1 MSKRIDTGTVKR
13 VAKYALKYKWK
24 LALSLLSAVV
34 SVVFTLLIPVII
46 GRAIDCLIG
55 VDRVDFTAMSL
66 WLIALAVSVIIV
78 AVTQWILLNLTNTI
92 ANKVARNLRNE
103 AFEHLNT
110 LPLKYADRNAHGNIM
125 ARLVS
130 DIEIINEG
138 FIQCVRQLFTGV
150 LTIVATIGFMFAIN
164 WVIALVVIV
173 LTPLSLLLAAFIA
186 KKSNKLFL
194 KQMNERGELTGLV
207 DEMIGGQRVVQAF
220 GYEQEAEER
229 FDEINMRM
237 YSSGIKSQ
245 FISAIGNP
253 ATRFVNGLIYAAVG
267 VVGAFSVL
275 GMVGDAMTVGQ
286 LSSFLAYA
294 NQYTKPFNEISSV
307 VTEIQSAVASASR
320 VFSLIDEPSE
330 SSDIGKIDEFNAKG
344 EVELREV
351 SFSYDKDRPLINGL
365 NLTAK
370 AGERIAIVGTT
381 GSGKTTIINLLMR
394 FYDVDSGEIFI
405 DGVNINDLTR
415 RALRSQFG
423 MVLQDTWLFKGTI
436 RDNISYSMPN
446 ATDEEIISASKAA
459 YAHGFISQLKDGYD
473 TVLDE
478 TNTLSEGQKQLLNI
492 ARIML
497 MSPPM
502 LILDEATSNIDTLT
516 EIKLQR
522 ALEKMQNGRTSFIV
536 AHRLSTIKNADKIV
550 VMDNGRIVESGTHDE
565 LLKLNKVY
573 AELYKSQYMTS
584 ETEIKSIKNIGDK
597 PQLNL

>member
-1 MSKRIDTGTVKR
+1 MSKKIDTGAVKR

-24 LALSLLSAVV
+24 LALSLLSAII

-46 GRAIDCLIG
+46 GRAIDCLVG
-55 VDRVDFTAMSL
+55 VDRVDFTTMSL

-186 KKSNKLFL
+186 KKSNKLFM

-307 VTEIQSAVASASR
+307 VTEIQSAIASASR
-320 VFSLIDEPSE
+320 VFALIDEPSE
-330 SSDIGKIDEFNAKG
+330 SSDVGKIDEFNAKG
-344 EVELREV
+344 EVELKDI

-446 ATDEEIISASKAA
+446 ATDDEIISASKAA

-522 ALEKMQNGRTSFIV
+522 ALEKMQMGRTSFIV

-565 LLKLNKVY
+565 LLKFDKVY

-584 ETEIKSIKNIGDK
+584 DTEI
-597 PQLNL
+597 

>member
-1 MSKRIDTGTVKR
+1 MSKRIDTGAVKR
-13 VAKYALKYKWK
+13 VAKYALIYKWK

-103 AFEHLNT
+103 AFEHLNS

-267 VVGAFSVL
+267 VVGALSVL

-330 SSDIGKIDEFNAKG
+330 SSDIGKIDEFNARG

-565 LLKLNKVY
+565 LLKLDKVY

-584 ETEIKSIKNIGDK
+584 ETVI
-597 PQLNL
+597 

>member
-584 ETEIKSIKNIGDK
+584 ETEI
-597 PQLNL
+597 

>member
-1 MSKRIDTGTVKR
+1 MSKKIDTGAVKR

-24 LALSLLSAVV
+24 LALSLLSAII

-46 GRAIDCLIG
+46 GRAIDCLVG
-55 VDRVDFTAMSL
+55 VDRVDFTTMSL

-186 KKSNKLFL
+186 KKSNKLFM

-307 VTEIQSAVASASR
+307 VTEIQSAIASASR
-320 VFSLIDEPSE
+320 VFALIDEPSE

-344 EVELREV
+344 EVELKDI

-446 ATDEEIISASKAA
+446 ATDDEIVAASKAA

-522 ALEKMQNGRTSFIV
+522 ALEKMQMGRTSFIV

-565 LLKLNKVY
+565 LLKLDKVY

-584 ETEIKSIKNIGDK
+584 ETEI
-597 PQLNL
+597 

>member
-1 MSKRIDTGTVKR
+1 MSKKIDIGAVKR
-13 VAKYALKYKWK
+13 VAKYALAYKWK

-92 ANKVARNLRNE
+92 ANNVARNLRNE
-103 AFEHLNT
+103 TFEHLNT

-138 FIQCVRQLFTGV
+138 FIQCVRQLFTGI

-307 VTEIQSAVASASR
+307 VTEIQSAIASASR
-320 VFSLIDEPSE
+320 VFALIDEPSE
-330 SSDIGKIDEFNAKG
+330 SSDKGKIDDFDAKG

-370 AGERIAIVGTT
+370 VGERIAIVGTT

-415 RALRSQFG
+415 HALRSQFG

-446 ATDEEIISASKAA
+446 ATDEEIITASKAA

-522 ALEKMQNGRTSFIV
+522 ALEKMQMGRTSFIV

-565 LLKLNKVY
+565 LLKLDKVY

-584 ETEIKSIKNIGDK
+584 EKEF
-597 PQLNL
+597 

>member
-1 MSKRIDTGTVKR
+1 MSKKIDTGAVKR

-55 VDRVDFTAMSL
+55 VDRVDFTTMSL

-92 ANKVARNLRNE
+92 ANKVARNIRNE

-267 VVGAFSVL
+267 VFGAFSVL

-307 VTEIQSAVASASR
+307 VTEIQSAIASASR
-320 VFSLIDEPSE
+320 VFALIDEPSE
-330 SSDIGKIDEFNAKG
+330 SSDIGKIDEFDARG
-344 EVELREV
+344 EVELREI

-370 AGERIAIVGTT
+370 AGDRIAIVGTT

-446 ATDEEIISASKAA
+446 ATDEEIIAASKAA

-565 LLKLNKVY
+565 LLKLDKVY

-584 ETEIKSIKNIGDK
+584 ETEV
-597 PQLNL
+597 

>member
-1 MSKRIDTGTVKR
+1 MSKKIDTGAVKR

-24 LALSLLSAVV
+24 LALSLLSAII

-46 GRAIDCLIG
+46 GRAIDCLVG
-55 VDRVDFTAMSL
+55 VDRVDFSTMSL

-186 KKSNKLFL
+186 KKSNKLFM

-307 VTEIQSAVASASR
+307 VTEIQSAIASASR

-330 SSDIGKIDEFNAKG
+330 ISDIGKIDEFNAKG
-344 EVELREV
+344 EVELRDI

-394 FYDVDSGEIFI
+394 FYDVDSGEIYI
-405 DGVNINDLTR
+405 DGMNINDLTR

-446 ATDEEIISASKAA
+446 ATDDEIIAASKAA

-522 ALEKMQNGRTSFIV
+522 ALEKMQMGRTSFIV

-565 LLKLNKVY
+565 LLKLDKVY

-584 ETEIKSIKNIGDK
+584 ETEI
-597 PQLNL
+597 

>member
-1 MSKRIDTGTVKR
+1 MSKKIDTGAVKR
-13 VAKYALKYKWK
+13 VAKYALEYKWK

-55 VDRVDFTAMSL
+55 VDRVDFTTMSL

-220 GYEQEAEER
+220 GYEHEAEER

-307 VTEIQSAVASASR
+307 VTEIQSAIASASR
-320 VFSLIDEPSE
+320 VFALIDEPSE
-330 SSDIGKIDEFNAKG
+330 SSDIGKIDEFDARG

-446 ATDEEIISASKAA
+446 ATDEEIIEASKAA

-565 LLKLNKVY
+565 LLKLDKVY

-584 ETEIKSIKNIGDK
+584 ETEV
-597 PQLNL
+597 

>member
-1 MSKRIDTGTVKR
+1 MSKKIDTGAVKR

-24 LALSLLSAVV
+24 LALSLLSAII

-46 GRAIDCLIG
+46 GRAIDCLVG
-55 VDRVDFTAMSL
+55 VDRVDFSTMSL

-186 KKSNKLFL
+186 KKSNKLFM

-307 VTEIQSAVASASR
+307 VTEIQSAIASASR

-330 SSDIGKIDEFNAKG
+330 ISDIGKIDEFNAKG
-344 EVELREV
+344 EVELRDI

-446 ATDEEIISASKAA
+446 ATDDEIIAASKAA

-522 ALEKMQNGRTSFIV
+522 ALEKMQMGRTSFIV

-565 LLKLNKVY
+565 LLKLDKVY

-584 ETEIKSIKNIGDK
+584 ETEI
-597 PQLNL
+597 

>member
-1 MSKRIDTGTVKR
+1 MSKKIDTSAVKR

-24 LALSLLSAVV
+24 LVLSLLSAVV

-55 VDRVDFTAMSL
+55 VDRVDFTTMSL

-103 AFEHLNT
+103 AFEHLNS

-307 VTEIQSAVASASR
+307 VTEIQSAIASASR

-330 SSDIGKIDEFNAKG
+330 SSDIGKIDEFKAKG

-394 FYDVDSGEIFI
+394 FYDVNSGEIFI

-473 TVLDE
+473 TILDE
-478 TNTLSEGQKQLLNI
+478 TNSLSEGQKQLLNI

-584 ETEIKSIKNIGDK
+584 ETEI
-597 PQLNL
+597 

>member
-1 MSKRIDTGTVKR
+1 MSKKIDTGAVKR
-13 VAKYALKYKWK
+13 VAKYALEYKWK
-24 LALSLLSAVV
+24 LALSLLSAII

-46 GRAIDCLIG
+46 GRAIDCLVG
-55 VDRVDFTAMSL
+55 VDRVDFSTMSL

-186 KKSNKLFL
+186 KKSNKLFM

-307 VTEIQSAVASASR
+307 VTEIQSAIASASR

-330 SSDIGKIDEFNAKG
+330 ISDIGKIDEFNAKG
-344 EVELREV
+344 EVELRDI

-405 DGVNINDLTR
+405 DGMNINDLTR

-423 MVLQDTWLFKGTI
+423 MVLQETWLFKGTI

-446 ATDEEIISASKAA
+446 ATDDEIIAASKAA

-522 ALEKMQNGRTSFIV
+522 ALEKMQMGRTSFIV

-565 LLKLNKVY
+565 LLKLDKVY

-584 ETEIKSIKNIGDK
+584 ETEI
-597 PQLNL
+597 

>member
-1 MSKRIDTGTVKR
+1 MSKKIDTGAVKR

-34 SVVFTLLIPVII
+34 SVVFTLMIPVII

-55 VDRVDFTAMSL
+55 VDRVDFTTMSL

-92 ANKVARNLRNE
+92 ANKVARNIRNE

-307 VTEIQSAVASASR
+307 VTEIQSAIASASR
-320 VFSLIDEPSE
+320 VFALIDEPSE
-330 SSDIGKIDEFNAKG
+330 SSDIGKIDEFDARG
-344 EVELREV
+344 EVELRGI

-365 NLTAK
+365 NLIAK

-446 ATDEEIISASKAA
+446 ATDEEIIAASKAA

-565 LLKLNKVY
+565 LLKLDKVY

-584 ETEIKSIKNIGDK
+584 EAEV
-597 PQLNL
+597 